1 MIQLW
6 NSYKQREVKTHLA
19 FCLKK
24 KKEYKMHTRNP
35 LLTNVLWADFEL
47 ISRAPLGLHWPS
59 GSSQLTDILLTINI
73 CLQIYAPS
81 MPDIKKFKMMG
92 PDTDYLCCTCQIWS
106 HCPVCV
112 DERPKLAEGSKS
124 NSRSNWGDC
133 QSKAELTQSQEKP
146 IRFTSRRR
154 EREHSGYVRPFNRAD
169 RDTRS
174 NKQTESCM
182 TLYVLGN
189 V

>member
-1 MIQLW
+1 MKFIQTKRSE
-6 NSYKQREVKTHLA
+6 NSLSFLSE
-19 FCLKK
+19 KK
-24 KKEYKMHTRNP
+24 KKYKTHTRNP
-35 LLTNVLWADFEL
+35 LLTNALWADFEL

-59 GSSQLTDILLTINI
+59 GGSQLTDILLTINI

-154 EREHSGYVRPFNRAD
+154 ERESTADMSVHLTELTETHGATSKQKAARP
-169 RDTRS
+169 
-174 NKQTESCM
+174 CM
-182 TLYVLGN
+182 Y
-189 V
+189 